1 MPGAGAPRALIRAA
15 ARRLAGR
22 LGYHVGRR
30 RHFDL
35 VERRFYS
42 PVPDFEALPDDL
54 FDRESELAGIHLDAA
69 EHMAF
74 AESRL
79 APYVRE
85 LDEHPQGFPLANDYY
100 AAGDAHLAYAM
111 VRHLRPGRVLE
122 LGSGYSTLVMAL
134 ACQANAHEGA
144 QSTYTAYDPYPTPL
158 LAHPPAGLTAYR
170 ALPAQ
175 EVPLDEFTALETGD
189 VLFVDT
195 SHTVKLGG
203 DVNHVVLDVLP
214 RLAPGVHVHFH
225 DIWLPFEYHPELVRN
240 QRLFW
245 AEQYLLQAF
254 LAMNG
259 GYEIVLAAHAAR
271 VRQPDRFRALLPS
284 WAPDTY
290 PTSFWIRRRGGHTPS
305 AGTRI

>member
-1 MPGAGAPRALIRAA
+1 MVGEGRRDAWCWRAA
-15 ARRLAGR
+15 RPDPRRGTPPAGR

-42 PVPDFEALPDDL
+42 PVPDFEALPENL

-100 AAGDAHLAYAM
+100 AAGDAHLAY
-111 VRHLRPGRVLE
+111 
-122 LGSGYSTLVMAL
+122 
-134 ACQANAHEGA
+134 
-144 QSTYTAYDPYPTPL
+144 
-158 LAHPPAGLTAYR
+158 
-170 ALPAQ
+170 
-175 EVPLDEFTALETGD
+175 
-189 VLFVDT
+189 
-195 SHTVKLGG
+195 
-203 DVNHVVLDVLP
+203 
-214 RLAPGVHVHFH
+214 
-225 DIWLPFEYHPELVRN
+225 
-240 QRLFW
+240 
-245 AEQYLLQAF
+245 
-254 LAMNG
+254 
-259 GYEIVLAAHAAR
+259 
-271 VRQPDRFRALLPS
+271 
-284 WAPDTY
+284 